1 MKRSDEGAV
10 MVSLVDGA
18 HKIASRRVERSLAM
32 VLRCLVVALV
42 IGFVLGCARRK
53 ETGLYPGDLAPDFSL
68 PTVAGSGSE
77 SLRLSDL
84 KGRVVLVNF
93 WASWCSP
100 CISELPAMERLY
112 ARLKDRGFVILGVG
126 VDDQPESLAEFQR
139 KYALTFPL
147 VVDSAGE
154 VKTRY
159 KLNGVPE
166 SFVVDREGKLVL
178 LPDPA
183 DGIPAVRIIGPR
195 EWDSPD
201 AIARI
206 EALLK

>member
-1 MKRSDEGAV
+1 
-10 MVSLVDGA
+10 
-18 HKIASRRVERSLAM
+18 
-32 VLRCLVVALV
+32 
-42 IGFVLGCARRK
+42 
-53 ETGLYPGDLAPDFSL
+53 
-68 PTVAGSGSE
+68 
-77 SLRLSDL
+77 
-84 KGRVVLVNF
+84 
-93 WASWCSP
+93 
-100 CISELPAMERLY
+100 
-112 ARLKDRGFVILGVG
+112 
-126 VDDQPESLAEFQR
+126 
-139 KYALTFPL
+139 LTFPL